1 MVAYRLAVRSDSPQ
15 IVALLREIMTYHSVQ
30 PPEGCELTACVE
42 TILDSR
48 DHVFLVA
55 EDNGRLIGMCAL
67 LFSMS
72 TWSAAP
78 TCEIQD
84 LIVTEDMRRQGL
96 GRGLVDAASDLA
108 RARGCARVFMLAE
121 YWNLD
126 AQAFYRRLGLS
137 EKTNLDFERDLRLPL
152 P

>member
-1 MVAYRLAVRSDSPQ
+1 MVRYRPAVRSDLPQ
-15 IVALLREIMTYHSVQ
+15 VARLLREIMEHHAVA
-30 PPEGCELTACVE
+30 PPAEADLSACID
-42 TILDSR
+42 TIFASK
-48 DHVFLVA
+48 DHLFLVA
-55 EDNGRLIGMCAL
+55 DQSGQVLGMCAL

-84 LIVTEDMRRQGL
+84 LIVTNAHRGQGL
-96 GRGLVDAASDLA
+96 GRGLVDAASRLA
-108 RARGCARVFMLAE
+108 QERGCARVFMLAE

-126 AQAFYRRLGLS
+126 AHAFYRRLGLT
-137 EKTNLDFERDLRLPL
+137 EDTHLDFERDLRNPS